1 MGTTTTPT
9 TTTTSTT
16 TTTISMIITTTSTKT
31 TNMSMMSTMTTTDIT
46 TINMK
51 RTTSRPMALLIL
63 NLTIT
68 SIIPIIIMDTTT
80 EITMDTIT
88 EHQLWLSKQERQQS
102 CTSSELTM
110 LMDSKIYHALLTA

>member
-46 TINMK
+46 TITMKIINMK
-51 RTTSRPMALLIL
+51 RTTSRPMTLLIL

-68 SIIPIIIMDTTT
+68 SIIPIII
-80 EITMDTIT
+80 MDTIT

-102 CTSSELTM
+102 CTSSELIM
-110 LMDSKIYHALLTA
+110 LMDSKI